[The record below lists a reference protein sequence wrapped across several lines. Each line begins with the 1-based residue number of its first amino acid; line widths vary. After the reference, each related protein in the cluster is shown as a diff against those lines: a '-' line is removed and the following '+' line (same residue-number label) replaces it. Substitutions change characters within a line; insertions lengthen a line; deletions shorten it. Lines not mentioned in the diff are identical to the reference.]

1 MSEFE
6 NKCCKI
12 LGVMI
17 IVLVVIISLQLIG
30 CSCPIPPPPIELEY
44 IDEIEMKNFAQIFIS
59 PTRSNGNT
67 AWDFG

>member
-17 IVLVVIISLQLIG
+17 IVLIVIIGLQVMG
-30 CSCPIPPPPIELEY
+30 CSCPIPTPPIELEY
-44 IDEIEMKNFAQIFIS
+44 IDEIEMKNFA
-59 PTRSNGNT
+59 
-67 AWDFG
+67 

>member
-30 CSCPIPPPPIELEY
+30 CSCPIPTPPIELEY
-44 IDEIEMKNFAQIFIS
+44 IDEVDM
-59 PTRSNGNT
+59 SNY
-67 AWDFG
+67 A

>member
-17 IVLVVIISLQLIG
+17 TVLIVIIGLQVMG
-30 CSCPIPPPPIELEY
+30 CSCPIPTPPIELEY
-44 IDEIEMKNFAQIFIS
+44 IDEIEMKNFA
-59 PTRSNGNT
+59 
-67 AWDFG
+67 